1 MLQENAEFQ
10 YAEGYVE
17 AILDNFT
24 DSLILSKVVYP
35 PEEPVKDAVL
45 VPSYSF
51 PGQDADG
58 MQLWGTLN
66 DNPIEDAETDTYSR
80 YWHGYLA
87 VLKPFFTIFTFA
99 DFRILNQA
107 VELLL
112 MFAVLL
118 LMQKRGLGRYL
129 SAFVFVLILWNPG
142 TMGVSLQYAPCYYI
156 TLITSLILLSK
167 KQVFQREGDKS
178 ILFLFLFSGILTSYL
193 DFLTYPVATLG
204 IPLVFWILLRTEI
217 PCKKKYGNMITFI
230 ENAASWLWGYA
241 GMWIGKW
248 AIGSALLHENLFADA
263 LDSVAIRTS
272 TQDGTQNISRI
283 GVSGYLLRYSI
294 WKKPYLLLFILFIIG
309 NFVVYFAKRKK
320 RTKNFTFLH
329 EDYVVET
336 MKKQPEN
343 GTGDSAIR
351 QRRETKIMLLL
362 VGMIPFVWYFFT
374 ANHSYIHPR
383 LVYRSLGVTVFA
395 WMSALVLLL

>member
-35 PEEPVKDAVL
+35 SEEPVKDAVL

-99 DFRILNQA
+99 DFRILNQV

-118 LMQKRGLGRYL
+118 LMQKQGLGRYL

-156 TLITSLILLSK
+156 TLIASLILLSK
-167 KQVFQREGDKS
+167 EQVFQREWDKS
-178 ILFLFLFSGILTSYL
+178 ILFLL
-193 DFLTYPVATLG
+193 
-204 IPLVFWILLRTEI
+204 
-217 PCKKKYGNMITFI
+217 
-230 ENAASWLWGYA
+230 
-241 GMWIGKW
+241 
-248 AIGSALLHENLFADA
+248 
-263 LDSVAIRTS
+263 
-272 TQDGTQNISRI
+272 
-283 GVSGYLLRYSI
+283 
-294 WKKPYLLLFILFIIG
+294 
-309 NFVVYFAKRKK
+309 
-320 RTKNFTFLH
+320 
-329 EDYVVET
+329 
-336 MKKQPEN
+336 KQ
-343 GTGDSAIR
+343 
-351 QRRETKIMLLL
+351 
-362 VGMIPFVWYFFT
+362 
-374 ANHSYIHPR
+374 
-383 LVYRSLGVTVFA
+383 
-395 WMSALVLLL
+395 